1 MVVVAGDEAA
11 VLGLDEAAEVT
22 VVDSVVG
29 LPSEL
34 VVVWAET
41 HDVALLAASEPRDW
55 PSDAMEEA
63 NEAASP
69 VSVERA
75 PAPPVRNASA
85 MEVASAPRP
94 EPRDSPPAEALE

>member
-1 MVVVAGDEAA
+1 MVVVAGLEAA
-11 VLGLDEAAEVT
+11 VLELAEAWEVM

-41 HDVALLAASEPRDW
+41 HEVALLATSEPRDL
-55 PSDAMEEA
+55 PSDAREEA
-63 NEAASP
+63 IEAASP
-69 VSVERA
+69 VRVDKAE
-75 PAPPVRNASA
+75 APPVWTASA
-85 MEVASAPRP
+85 MEVASAPRS